1 MSTTDAATDLPDEL
15 RARALAWV
23 ADDPDEGDRE
33 ELRAL
38 LAAAGRGDAAAA
50 ADLADRFSGALEF
63 GTAGL
68 RGAIGAGEHRM
79 NRAVVQRAAAGLG
92 AWLTARFERP
102 RVVVGLDARNG
113 SRAFADDSAAVLTAA
128 GCEVLLLPRPLPTP
142 VLAFAVRHLG
152 ADAGVMVT
160 ASHNPARDNGYK
172 VYLGGRAGGEEGRG
186 VQIVPPVDGEIAA
199 AIAAVGPLADLPRAQ
214 QGWRVLG
221 EDVLAAYL
229 DAVLAATEL
238 PREQAAAHEQAPPRE
253 LRVVTTAMHGV
264 GGPVLAEAL
273 RRAGFTDVHAVP
285 EQAEPDPAFPTVA
298 FPNPEEP
305 GALDLALDLAA
316 RVEADLVLAVDPD
329 ADRACAAVPAGAR
342 GDRASWRQLSGD
354 ELGWVLGE
362 HLAAPGAVLACSV
375 VSSQGLARIAAA
387 HGARFSPALTGFKWI
402 ARVPGISFGYEEAIG
417 YCVAPAV
424 VRDKDGVS
432 ASLLTA
438 RLARRLLAAGR
449 TLLDVLDDVA
459 RRDGVHVTGPVSIRV
474 DDLSLIGAAMARLR
488 ERPPAALGGAAVT
501 SVEDLRGG
509 VDGLPPTDGL
519 RWRTA
524 DGARVVVR
532 PSGTE
537 PKLKC
542 YCEVVVDVPDG
553 GGDEALADARCGA
566 AARLE
571 AVRRDVR
578 AATGIG

>member
-1 MSTTDAATDLPDEL
+1 MSTTEPTALPGDLRE
-15 RARALAWV
+15 RALAWI
-23 ADDPDEGDRE
+23 ADDPDERDRA
-33 ELRAL
+33 ELRAV
-38 LAAAGRGDAAAA
+38 LAAAEGGDAGAA

-68 RGAIGAGEHRM
+68 RGAVGAGEHRM

-92 AWLTARFERP
+92 AWLVQRFERP
-102 RVVVGLDARNG
+102 RVVIGLDARNG
-113 SRAFADDSAAVLTAA
+113 SREFADDSAAVLTAA

-142 VLAFAVRHLG
+142 VLAFAVRHLD

-160 ASHNPARDNGYK
+160 ASHNPPQDNGYK
-172 VYLGGRAGGEEGRG
+172 VYLGGRAGGEDGRG

-199 AIAAVGPLADLPRAQ
+199 AIAAVGPLADLPRAED
-214 QGWRVLG
+214 GWRVLG
-221 EDVLAAYL
+221 EDVLADYL
-229 DAVLAATEL
+229 DAVLAATAL
-238 PREQAAAHEQAPPRE
+238 PERPGPARE

-264 GGPVLAEAL
+264 GGEVLAEAL
-273 RRAGFTDVHAVP
+273 RRSGFGDVHAVP
-285 EQAEPDPAFPTVA
+285 QQQDPDPAFPTVA

-329 ADRACAAVPAGAR
+329 ADRACVAVPTGER
-342 GDRASWRQLSGD
+342 GDRSAWRALTGD

-424 VRDKDGVS
+424 VRDKDGIS
-432 ASLLTA
+432 ASVLTA
-438 RLARRLLAAGR
+438 RLARRLLADGR

-474 DDLSLIGAAMARLR
+474 EDLSLIGRAMARLR
-488 ERPPAALGGAAVT
+488 EQPPTDLGGAAVT
-501 SVEDLRGG
+501 SVEDLRDG

-524 DGARVVVR
+524 EGARVVVR

-542 YCEVVVDVPDG
+542 YCEVVVEVPG
-553 GGDEALADARCGA
+553 GAVGDELAAARARA

-578 AATGIG
+578 DATGIG

>member
-1 MSTTDAATDLPDEL
+1 MSTTDGTTGPAPLPDEL
-15 RARALAWV
+15 RARALAWIE
-23 ADDPDEGDRE
+23 DDPDERGRE

-38 LAAAGRGDAAAA
+38 LDAARGGDAGAA
-50 ADLADRFSGALEF
+50 ADLADRFSGPLEF

-68 RGAIGAGEHRM
+68 RGAVGAGEHRM

-92 AWLTARFERP
+92 AWLTQRFERP
-102 RVVVGLDARNG
+102 RVVVGLDARHG
-113 SRAFADDSAAVLTAA
+113 SREFADDSAAVLTAA

-142 VLAFAVRHLG
+142 VLAFAVRHLD

-160 ASHNPARDNGYK
+160 ASHNPPQDNGYK
-172 VYLGGRAGGEEGRG
+172 VYLGGRAGGEDGRG
-186 VQIVPPVDGEIAA
+186 VQIVPPVDAGIAA
-199 AIAAVGPLADLPRAQ
+199 AIAAVGPLADLPRARE
-214 QGWRVLG
+214 GWRVLG
-221 EDVLAAYL
+221 EDVVADYL
-229 DAVLAATEL
+229 DAVLSATEL
-238 PREQAAAHEQAPPRE
+238 PAHPAPARE
-253 LRVVTTAMHGV
+253 LRAVVTPMHGV
-264 GGPVLAEAL
+264 GGAVLAEAL
-273 RRAGFTDVHAVP
+273 RRAGFTDVHVVP

-316 RVEADLVLAVDPD
+316 RVGADLVLAVDPD
-329 ADRACAAVPAGAR
+329 ADRACAAVPTGER
-342 GDRASWRQLSGD
+342 GDRSAWRQLSGD

-362 HLAAPGAVLACSV
+362 HLAGPGAVLACSV

-387 HGARFSPALTGFKWI
+387 HGAVFSPALTGFKWI

-432 ASLLTA
+432 AAVLTA
-438 RLARRLLAAGR
+438 RLARRLLASGR

-459 RRDGVHVTGPVSIRV
+459 RRDGVHLTGPVSIRV
-474 DDLSLIGAAMARLR
+474 EDLGLIGAAMARLR
-488 ERPPAALGGAAVT
+488 QDPPARLGGAAVT

-524 DGARVVVR
+524 EGARVVVR

-542 YCEVVVDVPDG
+542 YCEVVVELEGDG
-553 GGDEALADARCGA
+553 PGALAAARRTA
-566 AARLE
+566 AQRLE

>member
-1 MSTTDAATDLPDEL
+1 M
-15 RARALAWV
+15 
-23 ADDPDEGDRE
+23 
-33 ELRAL
+33 
-38 LAAAGRGDAAAA
+38 
-50 ADLADRFSGALEF
+50 
-63 GTAGL
+63 
-68 RGAIGAGEHRM
+68 
-79 NRAVVQRAAAGLG
+79 
-92 AWLTARFERP
+92 
-102 RVVVGLDARNG
+102 
-113 SRAFADDSAAVLTAA
+113 
-128 GCEVLLLPRPLPTP
+128 
-142 VLAFAVRHLG
+142 
-152 ADAGVMVT
+152 
-160 ASHNPARDNGYK
+160 
-172 VYLGGRAGGEEGRG
+172 
-186 VQIVPPVDGEIAA
+186 
-199 AIAAVGPLADLPRAQ
+199 
-214 QGWRVLG
+214 LG
-221 EDVLAAYL
+221 EDVVADYL

-238 PREQAAAHEQAPPRE
+238 PAHPAPARE
-253 LRVVTTAMHGV
+253 LRAVVTPMHGV
-264 GGPVLAEAL
+264 GGAVLSEAL
-273 RRAGFTDVHAVP
+273 RRAGFTDVHVVP

-329 ADRACAAVPAGAR
+329 ADRACAAVPTGER
-342 GDRASWRQLSGD
+342 SDRSAWRQLSGD

-387 HGARFSPALTGFKWI
+387 HGAVFSPALTGFKWI

-432 ASLLTA
+432 AAVLTA
-438 RLARRLLAAGR
+438 RLARRLLASGR

-459 RRDGVHVTGPVSIRV
+459 RRDGVHLTGPVSIRV
-474 DDLSLIGAAMARLR
+474 EDLGLIGAAMARLR
-488 ERPPAALGGAAVT
+488 QDPPARLGGAAVT

-524 DGARVVVR
+524 EGARVVVR

-542 YCEVVVDVPDG
+542 YCEVVVELEGDG
-553 GGDEALADARCGA
+553 PGALAAARRTA
-566 AARLE
+566 AQRLE

>member
-1 MSTTDAATDLPDEL
+1 MSATEPTALPDDL
-15 RARALAWV
+15 RERALAWI
-23 ADDPDEGDRE
+23 ADDPDERDRA
-33 ELRAL
+33 ELRAV
-38 LAAAGRGDAAAA
+38 LAAAEGGDAGAA

-68 RGAIGAGEHRM
+68 RGAVGAGEHRM

-92 AWLTARFERP
+92 AWLVQRFERP

-113 SRAFADDSAAVLTAA
+113 SREFADDSAAVLTAA

-142 VLAFAVRHLG
+142 VLAFAVRHLD

-160 ASHNPARDNGYK
+160 ASHNPPQDNGYK
-172 VYLGGRAGGEEGRG
+172 VYLGGRAGGEDGRG

-199 AIAAVGPLADLPRAQ
+199 AIAAVGPLADLPRAED
-214 QGWRVLG
+214 GWRVLG
-221 EDVLAAYL
+221 EDVLADYL
-229 DAVLAATEL
+229 DAVLAATAL
-238 PREQAAAHEQAPPRE
+238 PEQPGPTRE

-264 GGPVLAEAL
+264 GGEVLAEAL
-273 RRAGFTDVHAVP
+273 RRSGFGDVHAVP
-285 EQAEPDPAFPTVA
+285 QQAEPDPAFPTVA

-329 ADRACAAVPAGAR
+329 ADRACVAVPTGER
-342 GDRASWRQLSGD
+342 GDRAAWRALTGD

-424 VRDKDGVS
+424 VRDKDGIS
-432 ASLLTA
+432 ASVLTA
-438 RLARRLLAAGR
+438 RLARRLLARRR

-474 DDLSLIGAAMARLR
+474 EDLSLIAGAMARLR
-488 ERPPAALGGAAVT
+488 EQPPTELGGAAVT
-501 SVEDLRGG
+501 SVEDLRDG

-524 DGARVVVR
+524 EGARVVVR

-542 YCEVVVDVPDG
+542 YCEVVVEVPDG
-553 GGDEALADARCGA
+553 AVADELAGGGGGGA
-566 AARLE
+566 A
-571 AVRRDVR
+571 RRGAGGGGGRVGR
-578 AATGIG
+578 GFG

>member
-1 MSTTDAATDLPDEL
+1 MSTSEPTALPDDL
-15 RARALAWV
+15 RERALAWV
-23 ADDPDEGDRE
+23 ADDPDEGDRA
-33 ELRAL
+33 ELRAV
-38 LAAAGRGDAAAA
+38 LAAAEGGDAAAA

-68 RGAIGAGEHRM
+68 RGAVGAGEHRM

-92 AWLTARFERP
+92 AWLVQRFERP
-102 RVVVGLDARNG
+102 RVVIGLDARNR
-113 SRAFADDSAAVLTAA
+113 SREFADDSAAVLTAA

-142 VLAFAVRHLG
+142 VLAFAVRHLD

-160 ASHNPARDNGYK
+160 ASHNPPQDNGYK
-172 VYLGGRAGGEEGRG
+172 VYLGGRAGGDDGRG

-199 AIAAVGPLADLPRAQ
+199 AIAAVGPLADLPRAAS
-214 QGWRVLG
+214 GWRVLG
-221 EDVLAAYL
+221 EDVLADYL

-238 PREQAAAHEQAPPRE
+238 PEQVGAARE

-264 GGPVLAEAL
+264 GGEVLAEAL
-273 RRAGFTDVHAVP
+273 RRSGFTDVHAVP
-285 EQAEPDPAFPTVA
+285 QQADPDPAFPTVA

-329 ADRACAAVPAGAR
+329 ADRACVAVPTGER
-342 GDRASWRQLSGD
+342 GDRSAWRALSGD

-375 VSSQGLARIAAA
+375 VSSQGLERIAAA

-424 VRDKDGVS
+424 VRDKDGIS

-438 RLARRLLAAGR
+438 RLARRLLADGR
-449 TLLDVLDDVA
+449 TPLDVLDDVA

-474 DDLSLIGAAMARLR
+474 EDLSLIGTAMARLR
-488 ERPPAALGGAAVT
+488 EQPPTELGGAAVT
-501 SVEDLRGG
+501 SVEDLRDG

-524 DGARVVVR
+524 EGARVVVR

-542 YCEVVVDVPDG
+542 YCEVVVEVPDG
-553 GGDEALADARCGA
+553 AAGEELAAARA
-566 AARLE
+566 QATARLE

-578 AATGIG
+578 DATGIG